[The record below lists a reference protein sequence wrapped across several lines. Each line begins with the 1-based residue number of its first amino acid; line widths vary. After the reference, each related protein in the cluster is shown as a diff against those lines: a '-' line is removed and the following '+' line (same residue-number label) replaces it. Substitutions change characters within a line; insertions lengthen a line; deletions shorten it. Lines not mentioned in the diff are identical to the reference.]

1 MSIVKKLASQT
12 AIYGLS
18 TMVGRFINYL
28 LVPLYT
34 AYLGEVSDYGVVS
47 VMFGYASLFSVV
59 FALGLET
66 AFFHFAQK
74 TDKPERVFSTASIAL
89 MATGLGWV
97 ILSQFFANSIMHY
110 AGYPN
115 HPEYAVWFTLILAT
129 DAVTAIGYAW
139 LRNQQKPWQF
149 AIIRLS
155 NIFINVAANIFF
167 LIGCPYLSKHGFQW
181 AHTWAMPENM
191 VSNIFIS
198 NLIASLLTFPMMF
211 KSWKNLSFGVDWK
224 LLKKMLNYA
233 YPLIFIG
240 LAGMINETFDRVLLK
255 QLLPANTGDYEA
267 SIYSAFYKLSLILTL
282 FVQAFR
288 FAVEPFFFQQAKS
301 LDAKHTYAY
310 VMKWFVYAVSIIYL
324 FTIIILPYISPL
336 LIRNQA
342 YFNHPSGMKIVPIL
356 LAANLCL
363 GIYYTLSVWYKVSG
377 NTKIGALPA
386 FAGATLT
393 LILNYWLIPKI
404 GFVGSAYTT
413 LIAYASMVILGYFL
427 CQKYFPIPYPLVPI
441 LGSIFLAIGMGYF
454 ILNIEGFWLSIIS
467 KALSLFIL
475 VGGIYLYE
483 KYIYISP
490 ISHENDSKN

>member
-34 AYLGEVSDYGVVS
+34 AYLSDVSDYGVVS

-74 TDKPERVFSTASIAL
+74 TEKPERVFSTATHTLII
-89 MATGLGWV
+89 TGFVWV
-97 ILSQFFANSIMHY
+97 ILSRYFADSIMTA
-110 AGYPN
+110 AGYPT
-115 HPEYAVWFTLILAT
+115 HPEYAIWFTLILAT
-129 DAVTAIGYAW
+129 DAITALGYAW

-155 NIFINVAANIFF
+155 NIGINVLANIFF
-167 LIGCPYLSKHGFQW
+167 LIGCPYLSKHGYSW
-181 AHTWAMPENM
+181 ADSWAQPENM

-198 NLIASLLTFPMMF
+198 NLIASLFTFPMMF
-211 KSWKNLSFGVDWK
+211 KSWRNLVYGLDFT
-224 LLKKMLNYA
+224 LLKQMLKYA

-255 QLLPANTGDYEA
+255 QLLPENIGDYEV

-301 LDAKHTYAY
+301 LDSKQTYAY

-324 FTIIILPYISPL
+324 FTIVILPYIAPL
-336 LIRNQA
+336 LIRNKA

-377 NTKIGALPA
+377 KTKIGALPA
-386 FAGATLT
+386 FAGAIITLA
-393 LILNYWLIPKI
+393 LNYILIPKI
-404 GFVGSAYTT
+404 GFLGSAYTT
-413 LIAYASMVILGYFL
+413 LIAYASMVVFGYFL
-427 CQKYFPIPYPLVPI
+427 CQKYFPIPYQLLPI
-441 LGSIFLAIGMGYF
+441 LGSIFIAIASGYM
-454 ILNIEGFWLSIIS
+454 ILNIENTVLSICAKI
-467 KALSLFIL
+467 LSLSIL
-475 VGGIYLYE
+475 VGGIYIYE
-483 KYIYISP
+483 KFIYVSP
-490 ISHENDSKN
+490 IKNENNNQN